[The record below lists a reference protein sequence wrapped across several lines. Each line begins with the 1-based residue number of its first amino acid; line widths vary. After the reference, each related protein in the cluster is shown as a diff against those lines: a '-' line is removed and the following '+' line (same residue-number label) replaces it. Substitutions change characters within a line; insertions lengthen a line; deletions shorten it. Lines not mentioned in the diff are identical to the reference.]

1 MWGNN
6 KTTRWTVLLIV
17 AIIMMMGYVFWDI
30 VSPLTTNLKSP
41 LDKGG
46 MNWTTAEYGFYAGSY
61 SIFNIFLFMLFF
73 GGIILDKMGIRFTGI
88 LATGMMLVGAL
99 INFIAIKYISALDYT
114 DIQLTLFGLI
124 PQHIKLQ
131 VLIAALGFGLFGVG
145 CDITGITVS
154 KVITKW
160 FTGHELASAMG
171 IQVALARLGTASA
184 ISFSPIIALNFGGI
198 QASLLV
204 GTILLLLGFI
214 LFIIYN
220 VKFDGIIKERNIN
233 IEEDKEPY
241 NIKSITTLLR
251 NINFWFIALLCVS
264 FYSSIRPFLK
274 FATDIIVEKYDM
286 NIIAAGWI
294 TSILP
299 YGTIILTPLFGY
311 INDKYGYARRLLVTG
326 CLIVVVSLLLLL
338 SPIGAGTA
346 WMPIIIMIMMGIAF
360 SLVPSVLWPTVPK
373 LVPLK
378 QLGTAYSIIYYIQN
392 IGLMLVPMT
401 VGNIVTSY
409 NGKINYTPG
418 IIIFATFAIF
428 ATIVACKIKK

>member
-1 MWGNN
+1 
-6 KTTRWTVLLIV
+6 
-17 AIIMMMGYVFWDI
+17 MMMGYVFWDI

-88 LATGMMLVGAL
+88 LATGMMLCGAL
-99 INFIAIKYISALDYT
+99 INYIAIKYISALNYT
-114 DIQLTLFGLI
+114 DLPLTLFGLI

-214 LFIIYN
+214 LFFIYRLIYLYYRLTITIPPLQGIVICTSCFLFN
-220 VKFDGIIKERNIN
+220 LTVCKFPSK
-233 IEEDKEPY
+233 
-241 NIKSITTLLR
+241 
-251 NINFWFIALLCVS
+251 
-264 FYSSIRPFLK
+264 
-274 FATDIIVEKYDM
+274 
-286 NIIAAGWI
+286 
-294 TSILP
+294 
-299 YGTIILTPLFGY
+299 
-311 INDKYGYARRLLVTG
+311 
-326 CLIVVVSLLLLL
+326 SLL
-338 SPIGAGTA
+338 
-346 WMPIIIMIMMGIAF
+346 
-360 SLVPSVLWPTVPK
+360 SL
-373 LVPLK
+373 
-378 QLGTAYSIIYYIQN
+378 
-392 IGLMLVPMT
+392 
-401 VGNIVTSY
+401 
-409 NGKINYTPG
+409 
-418 IIIFATFAIF
+418 
-428 ATIVACKIKK
+428 

>member
-88 LATGMMLVGAL
+88 LATGMMFCGAL
-99 INFIAIKYISALDYT
+99 INFIAIKYISALNYT
-114 DIQLTLFGLI
+114 DLQLTLFGLI

-131 VLIAALGFGLFGVG
+131 VLVAALGFGVFGVG

-204 GTILLLLGFI
+204 GTIILLLGFF

-233 IEEDKEPY
+233 TEEDKEPY
-241 NIKSITTLLR
+241 NIKSITTLLK
-251 NINFWFIALLCVS
+251 NIDFWLIALLCVS

-274 FATDIIVEKYDM
+274 FATDIIVEKYNM

-311 INDKYGYARRLLVTG
+311 INDKYGYARKLLVTG

-392 IGLMLVPMT
+392 LGLMLVPMT

-409 NGKINYTPG
+409 NGRIDYTPG
-418 IIIFATFAIF
+418 TIIFIIFAVF
-428 ATIVACKIKK
+428 ATIVACRIKK